1 MLTKTIPAY
10 AETELKTA
18 VECIYQ
24 SKILMMADDL
34 EDDEDFDDEDI
45 DDDDELDIVDGD
57 EDDDDDDI

>member
-34 EDDEDFDDEDI
+34 EDEDEDE
-45 DDDDELDIVDGD
+45 DDDLDIVDGD